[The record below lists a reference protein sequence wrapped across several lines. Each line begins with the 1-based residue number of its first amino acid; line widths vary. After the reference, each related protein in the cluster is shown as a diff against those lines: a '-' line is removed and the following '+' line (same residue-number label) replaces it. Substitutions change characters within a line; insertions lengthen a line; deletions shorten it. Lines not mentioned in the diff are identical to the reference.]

1 MRAIKYLCL
10 LLAAM
15 LLCGCGVR
23 PREKQFFA
31 MDTVMT
37 LTVWG
42 DASALTDLQQLLQEA
57 DSNLSVTKPNS
68 LVSRLNRGEAVTPE
82 EHIYALLENA
92 AQLGEETEGRLDLCL
107 YPVTRLWGFT
117 TGAHRV
123 PTPEDLSKAL
133 SCTGNRRLILENG
146 TARLES
152 GAQLDLGAVAKGW
165 AGAQCVKLLQEKYPH
180 VSCAMLRLGGNI
192 QTYGTK
198 PQNKPWRIGIQ
209 SPTDDGLAGVLELTG
224 TWAVVTSGGYE
235 RHFEENSQRYC
246 HIIDPATGFPV
257 ENDLLSVTVVSK
269 DGLQAD
275 GLSTALYVMG
285 LEKAAEFWRQ
295 EQNFEAILL
304 TADGAAYV
312 TPGLRSALTLIQG
325 ETVVLEGQTPY

>member
-1 MRAIKYLCL
+1 MRSMKLLCL
-10 LLAAM
+10 LLVV
-15 LLCGCGVR
+15 LLLGGCGQQ
-23 PREKQFFA
+23 PQEKQLFA

-42 DASALTDLQQLLQEA
+42 EASALTDLQQRLQEA
-57 DSNLSVTKPNS
+57 DSRLSVTNPNS
-68 LVSRLNRGEAVTPE
+68 LVSRLNRGETVTPE

-117 TGAHRV
+117 TGTYRI
-123 PTPEDLSKAL
+123 PTQEELHKAL
-133 SCTGNRRLILENG
+133 SCTGNHRLILENG
-146 TARLES
+146 TVRLEA

-165 AGAQCVKLLQEKYPH
+165 AGAQCIKLLDEEYQEVTAAILH
-180 VSCAMLRLGGNI
+180 LGGNI

-198 PQNKPWRIGIQ
+198 PGKDPWRIGIQ
-209 SPTDDGLAGVLELTG
+209 SPTGDGLAGVLELSG

-235 RHFEENSQRYC
+235 RYFEENGKRYC

-257 ENDLLSVTVVSK
+257 ENDLLSVTIVSK
-269 DGLQAD
+269 EGLQAD

-285 LEKAAEFWRQ
+285 LEKAAEFWKQHRD
-295 EQNFEAILL
+295 FEAVFL
-304 TADGAAYV
+304 TAEGAAYV

-325 ETVVLEGQTPY
+325 ETVVLEG

>member
-1 MRAIKYLCL
+1 MRPMKLLCL
-10 LLAAM
+10 LLVV
-15 LLCGCGVR
+15 LLLGGCGQQ
-23 PREKQFFA
+23 PQEKQLFA

-42 DASALTDLQQLLQEA
+42 EASALTDLQQLLQEA
-57 DSNLSVTKPNS
+57 DSRLSVTNPNS
-68 LVSRLNRGEAVTPE
+68 LVSRLNRGETVTPE

-117 TGAHRV
+117 TGTYRI
-123 PTPEDLSKAL
+123 PTQEELHKAL
-133 SCTGNRRLILENG
+133 SCTGNHRLILENG
-146 TARLES
+146 TVRLEA

-165 AGAQCVKLLQEKYPH
+165 AGAQCIKLLEEEYQEVTAAILH
-180 VSCAMLRLGGNI
+180 LGGNI

-198 PQNKPWRIGIQ
+198 PGKDPWRIGIQ
-209 SPTDDGLAGVLELTG
+209 SPTGDGLAGVLELSG

-235 RHFEENSQRYC
+235 RYFEENGKRYC

-257 ENDLLSVTVVSK
+257 ENDLLSVTIVSK
-269 DGLQAD
+269 EGLQAD

-285 LEKAAEFWRQ
+285 LEEAAEFWKQHRD
-295 EQNFEAILL
+295 FEAVFL
-304 TADGAAYV
+304 TAEGAAYV

-325 ETVVLEGQTPY
+325 ETVVLEG